1 MYKKYL
7 ENIKSI
13 SDLHAVI
20 NYYYP
25 NQLKNNKMNC
35 PFHKE
40 KSPSFSITDKGN
52 GAFYKCFG
60 CKEGGNIINFIQ
72 KVENVNFIEALKK
85 AYEILDRPIDLPKQE
100 RTRVDTVN
108 KDNIVKYYEE
118 KSKEAIKDGD
128 IEKAFEMS
136 CMSDR
141 EKDKNYFIKYPKL
154 DNKGRPQK
162 VWENLEVI
170 LNENKIGVY
179 YNEISKEIEIEGLKI
194 NNFESQII
202 DIHSLCIFYGLN
214 LSIDKIGK
222 FVTRIGMEYPI
233 NPVKDYLR
241 DCLLDYEG
249 GRNHIKS
256 LCDALI
262 TPRDFNP
269 RLKEILVTKWLLN
282 TASIVFNDGTSNIE
296 GVLTLQG
303 GQGIGK
309 TRLIRKLVPM
319 YVKTG
324 LELDPS
330 DKDKINQCIKYWV
343 VELGELDSTLKKDL
357 AKIKAFLTEQVDEFR
372 KPYHASPIRYPRMTS
387 FYATVNN
394 EEFLK
399 DETGNRRYWV
409 IPIEKIDFDIIDKI
423 DIDMLWGEVMYLKE
437 NSKMNTYLESFELEM
452 LNQSNKGFKV
462 LGYVDIAV
470 ANDLD
475 WSVDK
480 KNWTWKS
487 SDEIAYKLKINNT
500 KTLRNAMESYGA
512 IYKRTS
518 SKRGYI
524 CPPYKSLFEIN

>member
-1 MYKKYL
+1 M
-7 ENIKSI
+7 
-13 SDLHAVI
+13 
-20 NYYYP
+20 
-25 NQLKNNKMNC
+25 
-35 PFHKE
+35 
-40 KSPSFSITDKGN
+40 
-52 GAFYKCFG
+52 
-60 CKEGGNIINFIQ
+60 
-72 KVENVNFIEALKK
+72 
-85 AYEILDRPIDLPKQE
+85 R
-100 RTRVDTVN
+100 
-108 KDNIVKYYEE
+108 
-118 KSKEAIKDGD
+118 
-128 IEKAFEMS
+128 
-136 CMSDR
+136 
-141 EKDKNYFIKYPKL
+141 
-154 DNKGRPQK
+154 
-162 VWENLEVI
+162 
-170 LNENKIGVY
+170 
-179 YNEISKEIEIEGLKI
+179 
-194 NNFESQII
+194 
-202 DIHSLCIFYGLN
+202 
-214 LSIDKIGK
+214 
-222 FVTRIGMEYPI
+222 
-233 NPVKDYLR
+233 
-241 DCLLDYEG
+241 G

-269 RLKEILVTKWLLN
+269 KLKEILVTKWLLN

-303 GQGIGK
+303 AQGIGK

-372 KPYHASPIRYPRMTS
+372 KPYHASPNRYPRMTS

-462 LGYVDIAV
+462 SGYVDIAV